1 MTARSDRIAESY
13 GPGCGISRS
22 RQATAS
28 PQILFLGEKA
38 KSGSVY
44 ELRIIWRALCVHSG
58 RIYIILKGGVAMKTE
73 ALETITDAGAAA
85 AARMGAGVAR
95 VKGVVVDAI
104 EGGVDATQD
113 AVKKGRRSAE
123 DLIDDAEHCVKRH
136 PLNAVAVSFGIG
148 LGLGALINALV
159 SRKVR
164 CGR

>member
-1 MTARSDRIAESY
+1 
-13 GPGCGISRS
+13 
-22 RQATAS
+22 
-28 PQILFLGEKA
+28 
-38 KSGSVY
+38 
-44 ELRIIWRALCVHSG
+44 
-58 RIYIILKGGVAMKTE
+58 MKTE